1 MAKYKRKTVRR
12 YTVQIPSVNEDGLET
27 TKGVRIP
34 MPCKGITLSDD
45 HKKEV
50 VDAFVS
56 IYLMDGESMDSAASK
71 MNFQRSTLHHWKRD
85 NNEIAKIVENAQ
97 IQKKEQR
104 ISKERNVARSTAQ
117 RLMEGYTV
125 DLESKK
131 MVKILNVNGDEEWV
145 AQEVKIAQQ
154 YIKPSE
160 GLVLRRLENDDEH
173 WRKDAGELTK
183 GKQSIPLIAW
193 VGGDD
198 KEEEE

>member
-85 NNEIAKIVENAQ
+85 NSEIAKIVENAQ